1 MGSLGMVTRISLVK
15 LRDVSHE
22 DALAQWLGP
31 HADVVRALPQ
41 VRDYVVA
48 LATDQR
54 SGDQWDAVATLR
66 FESESDLRATLE
78 APETA
83 RALVQTRA
91 PFIRAVDAFLVE
103 EHVVV
108 RNGKAVS

>member
-1 MGSLGMVTRISLVK
+1 MVTRISLVK
-15 LRDVSHE
+15 LGDVSHE

-48 LATDQR
+48 LAPEGRHD
-54 SGDQWDAVATLR
+54 DQWDAIATLR
-66 FESESDLRATLE
+66 FDSESDLREAIE
-78 APETA
+78 APATA

>member
-1 MGSLGMVTRISLVK
+1 VVTRISLVK
-15 LRDVSHE
+15 LRDVGRDEVLEH
-22 DALAQWLGP
+22 WLGP

-48 LATDQR
+48 LATDRR
-54 SGDQWDAVATLR
+54 SADQWDAVATLR
-66 FESESDLRATLE
+66 FDSEADLRAALE

-91 PFIRAVDAFLVE
+91 PFIRSVDAFLVE
-103 EHVVV
+103 EHVIV
-108 RNGKAVS
+108 RDGQVQA

>member
-1 MGSLGMVTRISLVK
+1 MVTRISLVK
-15 LRDVSHE
+15 LRAMGREQVLEH
-22 DALAQWLGP
+22 WLGP

-48 LATDQR
+48 LAPEAR
-54 SGDQWDAVATLR
+54 AGDQWDAVATMR
-66 FESESDLRATLE
+66 FDSEADLRAALE

-83 RALVQTRA
+83 SELVRTRE
-91 PFIRAVDAFLVE
+91 PFIHAVDVFLVE

-108 RNGKAVS
+108 RDGRAVA